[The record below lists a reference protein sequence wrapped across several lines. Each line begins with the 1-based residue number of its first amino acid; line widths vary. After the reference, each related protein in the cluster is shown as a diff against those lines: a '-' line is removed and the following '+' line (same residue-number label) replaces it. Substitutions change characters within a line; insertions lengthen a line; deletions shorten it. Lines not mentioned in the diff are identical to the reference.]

1 MNVYINK
8 FFYLIINFYFQSHKA
23 ADINST
29 SLDNDYFTHANQTLD
44 KNEHNIDS
52 DHIYTR
58 IYPLCDMTISYS
70 MYLKLQ
76 PACSNSSEDG
86 ISSNF

>member
-1 MNVYINK
+1 M
-8 FFYLIINFYFQSHKA
+8 
-23 ADINST
+23 NST

-70 MYLKLQ
+70 MYPKLQ

-86 ISSNF
+86 ISSNFLQPIKLLITETGIQLNPPL